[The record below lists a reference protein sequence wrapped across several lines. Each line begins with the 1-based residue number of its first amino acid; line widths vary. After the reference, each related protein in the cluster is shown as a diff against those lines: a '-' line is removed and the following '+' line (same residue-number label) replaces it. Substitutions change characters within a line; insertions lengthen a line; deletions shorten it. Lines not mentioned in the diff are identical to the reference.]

1 MWCFKWGQDQV
12 EAFETLKDKLTK
24 APILALPNYTNT
36 FEIEI
41 DASNIGIGVV
51 LLQEGHPIAY
61 FSEKL

>member
-1 MWCFKWGQDQV
+1 M